1 MADSNDETVW
11 YPAPTARHHRHA
23 ANKKAAYRN
32 AATVRAPKLVDRE
45 IQTIESS
52 FAPRAEPEPAR
63 EPVAVVKT
71 EVRARA
77 GRDAAPRKKA
87 TAAAVPAH
95 DTVPSAP
102 AAVAASRGG
111 SSSPWVA
118 AVKADPSVRAKCEV
132 GPGVAPAMTLTPA
145 AASELAPKSGKSK
158 KRAAKKQ
165 RAASRPESP
174 LDAMADAARQADAAV
189 HDAEHAMAQW
199 SAGQQQQAE
208 PVTDEQRLEWAQRAI
223 TFAADHSVRLGAE
236 RGRLVFTPHDA
247 RLHEQLRATFP
258 TLNLRTLNP
267 AQFADPNVKRQW
279 ADMLDKFQGQIPD
292 LAENTLVRTCA
303 DRDYS
308 DANMF
313 VVSRGQFYALEAA
326 RNREGLNDTFV
337 PDDDDGNENGGET
350 AP

>member
-1 MADSNDETVW
+1 MADINDETVW

-23 ANKKAAYRN
+23 ANKKAAYRH
-32 AATVRAPKLVDRE
+32 AATARAPKLVDRE

-63 EPVAVVKT
+63 EPVVVAVKT
-71 EVRARA
+71 EARARA
-77 GRDAAPRKKA
+77 GRDPAPRKKA
-87 TAAAVPAH
+87 VAVPARNV
-95 DTVPSAP
+95 VPSAP

-111 SSSPWVA
+111 SSSLWVA
-118 AVKADPSVRAKCEV
+118 AVKAEPSAGAKREV
-132 GPGVAPAMTLTPA
+132 GPGVAPTAAQAPA
-145 AASELAPKSGKSK
+145 AASEPAPKSGKSK

-174 LDAMADAARQADAAV
+174 LDAMADAVRHADAAV

-223 TFAADHSVRLGAE
+223 TFAADHSVRLGVE

-247 RLHEQLRATFP
+247 RLHKRLRATFP

-279 ADMLDKFQGQIPD
+279 ANMLDEFQGQIPD

-303 DRDYS
+303 DHDYS